1 MISVTPATPDETGAA
16 ARCILFC
23 GTAAKSHRGAAWAES
38 DISSPIEI
46 ITSDLV
52 ALIPYP
58 FIASPPKRDSEV
70 SKHFHCYLAIDHSSI
85 WDDAFEMPAPR
96 LKPHPI
102 NDVFG
107 MCVRLERTRRG
118 LSQEELGQKIG
129 RDQAF
134 ISEIESGKRT
144 VTLDV
149 IGRVADALEVRP
161 ADLLDEKFGR
171 RPG

>member
-1 MISVTPATPDETGAA
+1 
-16 ARCILFC
+16 
-23 GTAAKSHRGAAWAES
+23 
-38 DISSPIEI
+38 
-46 ITSDLV
+46 
-52 ALIPYP
+52 
-58 FIASPPKRDSEV
+58 
-70 SKHFHCYLAIDHSSI
+70 
-85 WDDAFEMPAPR
+85 MPAPR
-96 LKPHPI
+96 QKPHPI

-134 ISEIESGKRT
+134 VSQIESARRS

-161 ADLLDEKFGR
+161 ADLLDERFGR
-171 RPG
+171 RAK

>member
-1 MISVTPATPDETGAA
+1 
-16 ARCILFC
+16 
-23 GTAAKSHRGAAWAES
+23 
-38 DISSPIEI
+38 
-46 ITSDLV
+46 
-52 ALIPYP
+52 
-58 FIASPPKRDSEV
+58 
-70 SKHFHCYLAIDHSSI
+70 
-85 WDDAFEMPAPR
+85 
-96 LKPHPI
+96 
-102 NDVFG
+102 